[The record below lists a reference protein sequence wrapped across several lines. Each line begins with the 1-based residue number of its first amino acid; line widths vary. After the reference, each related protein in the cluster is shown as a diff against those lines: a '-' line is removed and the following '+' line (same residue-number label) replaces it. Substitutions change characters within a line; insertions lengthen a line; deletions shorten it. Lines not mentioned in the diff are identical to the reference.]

1 MYMVEAIL
9 PHVHVE
15 SSHFRKF
22 MDKLSPG
29 YQCKSKRTIKRSIL
43 QMYMVMRKLVIDLL
57 STINSRFSITFD
69 GLSNNSLKGFYLV
82 TFHWVCHE
90 TITQKSILLD
100 FLNVLQGH
108 GVGRRCG
115 QAIFN
120 RLSSFGI
127 SSKLLTT
134 MSIAAVMFKWLQ
146 MS

>member
-1 MYMVEAIL
+1 MYMVI
-9 PHVHVE
+9 
-15 SSHFRKF
+15 
-22 MDKLSPG
+22 
-29 YQCKSKRTIKRSIL
+29 
-43 QMYMVMRKLVIDLL
+43 RKLVIDLL

-69 GLSNNSLKGFYLV
+69 GWSNNSLKVFYSV
-82 TFHWVCHE
+82 TLHWVCHE
-90 TITQKSILLD
+90 TITQISILLD